1 MNDDDNLQGWA
12 HQEEILHQLWLLNF
26 STHLQETSTMSLT
39 VKETGN
45 DFLPP
50 PEGLHIARCYAVID
64 MGLQHNKTY
73 NNSSPKVLIA
83 WELTDKLMDDGKPF
97 IQMQR
102 YTASLSSQSKPNL
115 RAHLEAWR
123 GKSFTAEELKGF
135 KLKNILGVPC
145 YLTTKHTVNPRTN
158 KTWSEVSGICRL
170 PNNTVCPAPI
180 NKPIYF
186 DLDEF
191 TEEAYLA
198 VPEGIRKKINL
209 NGMNDHEPSS
219 QHADDENSD
228 VPF

>member
-1 MNDDDNLQGWA
+1 MRDEDDLQGWA
-12 HQEEILHQLWLLNF
+12 YQQEILHQRWLAESFNN
-26 STHLQETSTMSLT
+26 LQEDHNMSLT
-39 VKETGN
+39 VKDKSN

-64 MGLQHNKTY
+64 MGLQQNKTY

-102 YTASLSSQSKPNL
+102 YTASLSFKSNPNL

-123 GKSFTAEELKGF
+123 GKSFTPEELKGF

-158 KTWSEVSGICRL
+158 KTWSEVIGICRL
-170 PNNTVCPAPI
+170 PNGIACPPPI
-180 NKPIYF
+180 NPGIYF

-191 TEEAYLA
+191 TEESYMA

-209 NGMNDHEPSS
+209 NGINANESTS
-219 QHADDENSD
+219 ENADDENSD
-228 VPF
+228 IPF